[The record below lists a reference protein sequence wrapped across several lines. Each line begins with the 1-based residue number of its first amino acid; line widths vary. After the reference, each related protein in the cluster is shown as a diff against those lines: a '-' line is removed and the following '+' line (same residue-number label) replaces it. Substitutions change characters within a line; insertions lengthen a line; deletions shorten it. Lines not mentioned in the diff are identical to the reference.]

1 MMNLAHVYE
10 VRPRKD
16 DCGVNL
22 ISDVLPLRCAVL
34 SGAPDQI
41 NNAIDYAKFYS
52 RSRDAVIR
60 VYDQAGNVIETHE
73 HTRDFRETS

>member
-41 NNAIDYAKFYS
+41 NNAIDYAKLYS
-52 RSRDAVIR
+52 RSQVAVIR
-60 VYDQAGNVIETHE
+60 VYDGAGNVIETHE
-73 HTRDFRETS
+73 QVGDFHEP